1 MIRKTLLFLS
11 EQDRFKHLL
20 FRLPGSRG
28 VSLRFVAGDELAD
41 AIEATRRLNE
51 AGFRVTLDFLGES
64 VARHEEALAATKAY
78 EDSLEAIEGSDA
90 RSTISLK
97 LTQLGLDIDE
107 AFCEKNLRSIVGHA
121 ERLGN
126 FVRIDMEGSAY
137 TERTLRIF
145 RRVFADHSNVG
156 VVIQSYL
163 LRSERDVEELVLLGA
178 PVRLCKGAYQEPSSV
193 AFQERQ
199 EVDDSFIRL
208 MRLLLDGG
216 APTAIATHHDRMIDA
231 TLRHAATN
239 AIADDAFEF
248 QMLYGVRRDYQR
260 RIIEDGYG
268 MRIYVPYGAQWYSYL
283 MRRMAERPQNLL
295 FGLRA
300 VLGR

>member
-1 MIRKTLLFLS
+1 MIRRTLLYLS
-11 EQDRFKHLL
+11 EQDQFKHLL
-20 FRLPGSRG
+20 FRLPGSRA

-41 AIEATRRLNE
+41 AIAAACSLNE

-64 VARHEEALAATKAY
+64 VSDHEEALAATGAY
-78 EDSLEAIEGSDA
+78 EASLDAIEGGDA

-107 AFCEKNLRSIVGHA
+107 EFCERNLRSIVGHA

-137 TERTLRIF
+137 TERTLQIF

-156 VVIQSYL
+156 IVIQSYL
-163 LRSERDVEELVLLGA
+163 KRSERDVKELVALGA
-178 PVRLCKGAYQEPSSV
+178 PVRLCKGAYQEPESI

-199 EVDDSFIRL
+199 EVDSSFVRL

-216 APTAIATHHDRMIDA
+216 APAAIATHDDRMIDA
-231 TLRHAATN
+231 TLQHVAN
-239 AIADDAFEF
+239 NGIADDAFEF

-260 RIIEDGYG
+260 KIIEDGYH
-268 MRIYVPYGAQWYSYL
+268 MRIYVPYGAQWYPYL

>member
-1 MIRKTLLFLS
+1 MIRRTLLFLS

-20 FRLPGSRG
+20 FRLPGSRA
-28 VSLRFVAGDELAD
+28 VSLRFVAGDHLAE
-41 AIEATRRLNE
+41 AIEAARRLNE
-51 AGFRVTLDFLGES
+51 NGFRVTLDFLGES
-64 VARHEEALAATKAY
+64 ISDQQEALAATSAY
-78 EDSLEAIEGSDA
+78 EASLDAIDGSDA

-107 AFCEKNLRSIVGHA
+107 AFCEQNLRSIVRHA
-121 ERLGN
+121 ERVAN
-126 FVRIDMEGSAY
+126 FVRIDMESSAY

-145 RRVFADHSNVG
+145 RRVFADHRNVG

-163 LRSERDVEELVLLGA
+163 KRSERDVRELVSLGA
-178 PVRLCKGAYQEPSSV
+178 PVRLCKGAYQEPPSV
-193 AFQERQ
+193 AFQERR
-199 EVDDSFIRL
+199 EVDESFIAL

-231 TLRHAATN
+231 TLEHAAAN
-239 AIADDAFEF
+239 GIGEDAFEF

-260 RIIEDGYG
+260 RIVDDGFA

-295 FGLRA
+295 FGVRA

>member
-1 MIRKTLLFLS
+1 MIRRTLLFLS

-20 FRLPGSRG
+20 FGLPGSRS
-28 VSLRFVAGDELAD
+28 VSLRFVAGDELED
-41 AIEATRRLNE
+41 AIAAAQRLNE
-51 AGFRVTLDFLGES
+51 SGFRVTLDFLGES
-64 VARHEEALAATKAY
+64 ISDHEEARAAASAY
-78 EDSLEAIEGSDA
+78 EASLEAIDGSDA

-97 LTQLGLDIDE
+97 LTQLGMDIDE
-107 AFCEKNLRSIVGHA
+107 AFCEQNLRSIVSHA

-126 FVRIDMEGSAY
+126 FVRIDMESSAY

-145 RRVFADHSNVG
+145 RRVFADHRNVG

-163 LRSERDVEELVLLGA
+163 KRSERDVNELVSLGA
-178 PVRLCKGAYQEPSSV
+178 PVRLCKGAYQEPPSV

-199 EVDDSFIRL
+199 EVDDSFIAL

-216 APTAIATHHDRMIDA
+216 VSTAIATHHDRMIDA
-231 TLRHAATN
+231 TLEHAASN
-239 AIADDAFEF
+239 GIGDDAFEF

-260 RIIEDGYG
+260 KIVENGYA

-295 FGLRA
+295 FGVRA